1 MARVRLGEVFQIS
14 SGGTPSKQKTEYY
27 LGGSIPWV
35 KTGDLKDKF
44 VSEDIERI
52 TKDGL
57 DNSSAKL
64 FPKNTVLIAMYGAT
78 IGACSIL
85 PFEASTNQACA
96 AFLPNDAFNPEFL
109 FYFLSSQR
117 NQFIKDGVGGAQPNI
132 SAGYLKNV
140 FIPLISIDQQSEIVR
155 SLNRVDTL
163 ISLRKQQ
170 LAKLDELI
178 KAHFV
183 EMFGD
188 PVENDKGWDAIRL
201 ENACDGVGDGLHG
214 TPEYDEDGKY
224 PFINGNNLIDGT
236 IKITSATKH
245 VNEATYKEHFIDLSR
260 NAILISING
269 TLGKLA
275 YYKGEK
281 VMLGKSACYCNLKP
295 FIQRE
300 FVFAIMKTDA
310 FLSFLERNATAST
323 IKNVGLKAIRG
334 YKLIMPPNELQNQFI
349 EFAKQIDKSKAVVQQ
364 SLDKLE
370 TLKKALMQQY
380 FG

>member
-178 KAHFV
+178 KARFV

-188 PVENDKGWDAIRL
+188 ESKRMKISEVCSIITDGTHQPPKFVSNGIPFIFVSNITGNIITYETEKYIDQHTYDELIKRTPIEIGDVLLSTVGSYGHPAIVKTDKKFLFQRHIAYLKPRKELIDS
-201 ENACDGVGDGLHG
+201 EYLHG
-214 TPEYDEDGKY
+214 
-224 PFINGNNLIDGT
+224 
-236 IKITSATKH
+236 
-245 VNEATYKEHFIDLSR
+245 
-260 NAILISING
+260 AILSPDIQRQIDESVKGIAQK
-269 TLGKLA
+269 TLNLSEIK
-275 YYKGEK
+275 KMMIP
-281 VMLGKSACYCNLKP
+281 VPNLKR
-295 FIQRE
+295 Q
-300 FVFAIMKTDA
+300 K
-310 FLSFLERNATAST
+310 
-323 IKNVGLKAIRG
+323 
-334 YKLIMPPNELQNQFI
+334 
-349 EFAKQIDKSKAVVQQ
+349 EFASVITRIDKSKAVVQK

-370 TLKKALMQQY
+370 TLKNALMQQY
-380 FG
+380 FE